1 MAGGTVHEQ
10 ERRTTRAG
18 RPRARDQESD
28 RPSGPVA
35 APGPPAE
42 LAVLQRTV
50 GNAAVARMLA
60 DRERDREVDV
70 AREQPVQPV
79 QRSAVRQVLGTTGRP
94 LDQPVRE
101 DMEAR
106 FGTDFS
112 DVRLHSD
119 ATAQRS
125 AAEIGARAYTSGS
138 HIVLGGAT
146 TDEHTLAHE
155 LTHVVQQR
163 SGPVA
168 GTDDGTGLK
177 VSDPSDRFERAA
189 EANAHRVMAAP
200 HAHDAAEAGVRRS
213 SVTAAHDHAVQRAPA
228 AGGPAPV
235 LAAPVLGAYNEE
247 GVCGNFSR
255 VREWQLANPQQG
267 VIIQQ
272 VNRRFAVERH
282 TGQSWAPIDGP
293 GLDAYVSAAGGTANG
308 SELRYWELWVVNAD
322 GTISDGGDDT
332 FGMTSLIA
340 SAGQI
345 HNTTRG
351 SFTISGEAHFYAT
364 NQAPAAMGFQRG
376 GAVSAGGLYSRTT
389 DPQSELTALGLAPAG
404 PLRYAAQATWDS
416 SDLRTPAAAA
426 KPRNTVYTPKA
437 AWSKVQESTT

>member
-1 MAGGTVHEQ
+1 MYEQ
-10 ERRTTRAG
+10 ERRTTRAR
-18 RPRARDQESD
+18 RPRAQDQDSD

-35 APGPPAE
+35 AAGSPAVS
-42 LAVLQRTV
+42 AVLQRTV
-50 GNAAVARMLA
+50 GNAAVARMVA
-60 DRERDREVDV
+60 DRKRDRDLDPG
-70 AREQPVQPV
+70 REQPV
-79 QRSAVRQVLGTTGRP
+79 QRSAVRDVLGTTGRP
-94 LDQPVRE
+94 LEQPVRE

-112 DVRLHSD
+112 AVRLHTD

-125 AAEIGARAYTSGS
+125 AAEIGARAYTSGH

-168 GTDDGTGLK
+168 GTDDGTGLRL
-177 VSDPSDRFERAA
+177 SDPSDRFERAA
-189 EANAHRVMAAP
+189 EANAHRVMAASHT
-200 HAHDAAEAGVRRS
+200 HAADRDGAQRTGA
-213 SVTAAHDHAVQRAPA
+213 TAAHDHAAVQRAPA
-228 AGGPAPV
+228 AGGPAPA
-235 LAAPVLGAYNEE
+235 LGAPVLGAYNEE

-255 VREWQLANPQQG
+255 VREWQLAHPQQG
-267 VIIQQ
+267 VIIQRVTRQ
-272 VNRRFAVERH
+272 FAVERH
-282 TGQSWAPIDGP
+282 TGQGWAPIGGP

-308 SELRYWELWVVNAD
+308 RELQYWELWVVDAD

-332 FGMTSLIA
+332 FGMTSLIQ
-340 SAGQI
+340 SPEQI

-351 SFTISGEAHFYAT
+351 SFTISGEAHFFAT
-364 NQAPAAMGFQRG
+364 NQAPTAMGFQRG

-389 DPQSELTALGLAPAG
+389 DPQSELTALGLTAAAG

-437 AWSKVQESTT
+437 AWSNVQERTT

>member
-28 RPSGPVA
+28 RPAGPVV

-60 DRERDREVDV
+60 DRERDRDPDV
-70 AREQPVQPV
+70 AREQPV

-112 DVRLHSD
+112 DVRLHTD

-177 VSDPSDRFERAA
+177 VSDPADRFERAA

-200 HAHDAAEAGVRRS
+200 HAHDTAEAGVQRS
-213 SVTAAHDHAVQRAPA
+213 TATAAHDHAVQRAPA
-228 AGGPAPV
+228 TGGPAPV
-235 LAAPVLGAYNEE
+235 LGAVKSGADEE
-247 GVCGNFSR
+247 GLCGNFSR
-255 VREWQLANPQQG
+255 RRDWAIANPQQG
-267 VIIQQ
+267 VIIQHVTRQ
-272 VNRRFAVERH
+272 FAVERH
-282 TGQSWAPIDGP
+282 TGQGWAPIGGPALDG
-293 GLDAYVSAAGGTANG
+293 YVQNGGTVNG
-308 SELRYWELWVVNAD
+308 GEFQYWELWRVAAD
-322 GTISDGGDDT
+322 GTVSDGGDDT
-332 FGMTSLIA
+332 FGMTSLVENDA
-340 SAGQI
+340 QV

-351 SFTISGEAHFYAT
+351 SFTISGNAHFYAT
-364 NQAPAAMGFQRG
+364 TETPSAMGFSRT

-389 DPQSELTALGLAPAG
+389 DPQSELTALGLAPAAG